1 MRASGRSVKHMFVE
15 QATGS
20 HTPPAWSIGKRKGG
34 QLTSCR
40 KSARTWVM
48 MARDCSPKTA
58 AA

>member
-1 MRASGRSVKHMFVE
+1 MRAVVASVKHMFVE
-15 QATGS
+15 RTTGS
-20 HTPPAWSIGKRKGG
+20 HTSAAWSIGKRKGG